1 MPDVLTWIIPYLQLS
16 QFLEDNKGTLETTVQ
31 SALETVDANL
41 QWLEK
46 YGGDISGWLAAWE
59 PNPSPGPST
68 DPSPD
73 SSTEPSTDPSNDSST
88 DPSPSPST
96 DAASYLS
103 FNPTMSIIVILSG
116 YLITKYWHYIPSE

>member
-16 QFLEDNKGTLETTVQ
+16 EFLEDNKNTLGTTVQ

-46 YGGDISGWLAAWE
+46 YGGDISAWLAGL
-59 PNPSPGPST
+59 SP
-68 DPSPD
+68 
-73 SSTEPSTDPSNDSST
+73 
-88 DPSPSPST
+88 

-103 FNPTMSIIVILSG
+103 FSPTMSIIIILSA